1 MNVTGHTRR
10 PASIRDVATA
20 AGVSYQT
27 VSRVINGHPSVKP
40 STRERVLAA
49 IDELGFRR
57 NATALALASGRSRA
71 VTVLTAN
78 TTHYGYAS
86 ILQGIEEAARAAA
99 YSVGIGVLESA
110 EEPAVAAEVQRAA
123 DTGGGLIVIAYDPAG
138 VRALGAVPAE
148 LPVVGV
154 VETPASPP
162 GPCHHTPAC
171 PAAPC
176 THSRRAGRKPEYIQY
191 EGLRPAHRE
200 HAPDAAGPALRADD
214 GSVAAG
220 PSGDRPWVWTDDREA
235 AYEATRHLLSLGHE
249 TVHYVAIPSS
259 TRRTSARTTGWR
271 QALKEAG
278 APEPRPVQ
286 GSWGPAGGHAA
297 GRRLAEDPAVTAILC
312 GNDDLA
318 LGVLRALHEAGRSVP
333 GEVSVAGF
341 DDAPHSAY
349 LTPSLTT
356 VRLDFTGLG
365 RAAFALLHGV
375 LEESAQIAPHPVSVP
390 ELVVRESAGPP
401 PARPTRP

>member
-1 MNVTGHTRR
+1 MNVTGHTRS
-10 PASIRDVATA
+10 PASIRDVAAA

-40 STRERVLAA
+40 TTRERVLAA

-57 NATALALASGRSRA
+57 SATALALASGRTRA

-86 ILQGIEEAARAAA
+86 ILQGVEEAARAASYA
-99 YSVGIGVLESA
+99 VGISVLESA
-110 EEPAVAAEVQRAA
+110 DETAVAAEVRRAA
-123 DTGGGLIVIAYDPAG
+123 DAGGGLIVIAYDPAG
-138 VRALGAVPAE
+138 VRALGAVPAGV
-148 LPVVGV
+148 PVVGV

-162 GPCHHTPAC
+162 G
-171 PAAPC
+171 
-176 THSRRAGRKPEYIQY
+176 
-191 EGLRPAHRE
+191 E
-200 HAPDAAGPALRADD
+200 H
-214 GSVAAG
+214 
-220 PSGDRPWVWTDDREA
+220 RPWVWTDDRAA

-259 TRRTSARTTGWR
+259 TRRTSARTSGWR

-278 APEPRPVQ
+278 APQPRPVQ
-286 GSWGPAGGHAA
+286 GSWGPAGGHGA
-297 GRRLAEDPAVTAILC
+297 GLKLAKDPAVTAVLC

-318 LGVLRALHEAGRSVP
+318 LGVLRALHEAGRPVP
-333 GEVSVAGF
+333 GAVSVAGF
-341 DDAPHSAY
+341 DDAPHSAF

-365 RAAFALLHGV
+365 RSAFALLHGA
-375 LEESAQIAPHPVSVP
+375 LEESAQIAPHPISVP
-390 ELVVRESAGPP
+390 ELVVRESSGPP
-401 PARPTRP
+401 PP

>member
-10 PASIRDVATA
+10 SVSIRDVATA
-20 AGVSYQT
+20 SGVSYQT

-57 NATALALASGRSRA
+57 SSTALALASGRSRA

-86 ILQGIEEAARAAA
+86 ILQGIEEAARAASYA
-99 YSVGIGVLESA
+99 VGIGVLESPD
-110 EEPAVAAEVQRAA
+110 EPDDTVAAQVQRAA

-138 VRALGAVPAE
+138 VRALEAVPAG

-154 VETPASPP
+154 VETPARPP
-162 GPCHHTPAC
+162 G
-171 PAAPC
+171 
-176 THSRRAGRKPEYIQY
+176 
-191 EGLRPAHRE
+191 
-200 HAPDAAGPALRADD
+200 
-214 GSVAAG
+214 
-220 PSGDRPWVWTDDREA
+220 GDRPWVWTDDREA

-259 TRRTSARTTGWR
+259 TRRTSARTSGWQ

-278 APEPRPVQ
+278 APRPRPVQ
-286 GSWGPAGGHAA
+286 GSWGPAGGHSA
-297 GRRLAEDPAVTAILC
+297 GRKLAGDRDITAILC

-318 LGVLRALHEAGRSVP
+318 LGVIRALHESGRSVP
-333 GEVSVAGF
+333 DDVSVAGF
-341 DDAPHSAY
+341 DDAPHSAF

-365 RAAFALLHGV
+365 RSAFGLLHAV
-375 LEESAQIAPHPVSVP
+375 LEESAQVGPHPVSAP
-390 ELVVRESAGPP
+390 ELVVRESSGPP
-401 PARPTRP
+401 PGHG

>member
-10 PASIRDVATA
+10 PASIRDVATV

-27 VSRVINGHPSVKP
+27 VSRVINNHPSVKHT
-40 STRERVLAA
+40 TREKVQAA

-57 NATALALASGRSRA
+57 NATALALASGRSTA

-78 TTHYGYAS
+78 TTHYRYAS
-86 ILQGIEEAARAAA
+86 ILQGIEEAARAASYA
-99 YSVGIGVLESA
+99 VGIGVLESA
-110 EEPAVAAEVQRAA
+110 DEAAVAAEVQRASDA
-123 DTGGGLIVIAYDPAG
+123 GGGLIVIAYDPAG
-138 VRALGAVPAE
+138 VAALGAVPAG

-154 VETPASPP
+154 VETPAAPP
-162 GPCHHTPAC
+162 G
-171 PAAPC
+171 
-176 THSRRAGRKPEYIQY
+176 
-191 EGLRPAHRE
+191 
-200 HAPDAAGPALRADD
+200 
-214 GSVAAG
+214 
-220 PSGDRPWVWTDDREA
+220 GDRPWVWTDDRKA

-259 TRRTSARTTGWR
+259 TQRTSAARTTGWR

-278 APEPRPVQ
+278 VPAPRPMQ

-297 GRRLAEDPAVTAILC
+297 GLRLARDPAVTAVLC

-365 RAAFALLHGV
+365 RAAFALLHQV
-375 LEESAQIAPHPVSVP
+375 VEESAQIAPHPVSVP
-390 ELVVRESAGPP
+390 ELVVRESVGPP
-401 PARPTRP
+401 PAPPSG

>member
-27 VSRVINGHPSVKP
+27 VSRVINGHSSVRP
-40 STRERVLAA
+40 ATRERVLAA
-49 IDELGFRR
+49 IDDLGFRR

-86 ILQGIEEAARAAA
+86 ILQGIEEAARAAS

-110 EEPAVAAEVQRAA
+110 DEAAVTAEVRRAA
-123 DTGGGLIVIAYDPAG
+123 DAGDGLIVIAYDPAG
-138 VRALGAVPAE
+138 VRALESVPGTSAH

-162 GPCHHTPAC
+162 G
-171 PAAPC
+171 
-176 THSRRAGRKPEYIQY
+176 
-191 EGLRPAHRE
+191 
-200 HAPDAAGPALRADD
+200 
-214 GSVAAG
+214 
-220 PSGDRPWVWTDDREA
+220 GDRPWVWADDRA
-235 AYEATRHLLSLGHE
+235 AAHEATRHLLSLGHE

-259 TRRTSARTTGWR
+259 TRRTSARTTGWQ
-271 QALKEAG
+271 QALREAG

-286 GSWGPAGGHAA
+286 GSWGPAGGHAV
-297 GRRLAEDPAVTAILC
+297 GLELAADPAVTAILC

-318 LGVLRALHEAGRSVP
+318 LGVLRALHERGRLVP
-333 GEVSVAGF
+333 DEVSVAGF
-341 DDAPHSAY
+341 DDAPHAAY

-365 RAAFALLHGV
+365 RAAFALLHGR
-375 LEESAQIAPHPVSVP
+375 LEDHADFATRPVSVP

-401 PARPTRP
+401 PARN

>member
-1 MNVTGHTRR
+1 MHVTGHTRR
-10 PASIRDVATA
+10 PASIRDVATV

-40 STRERVLAA
+40 DTRDRVLAA

-71 VTVLTAN
+71 VTVLTAD

-86 ILQGIEEAARAAA
+86 ILRGVEEAARAASYA
-99 YSVGIGVLESA
+99 VGIGVLESA
-110 EEPAVAAEVQRAA
+110 DEADEADEAAVAAQVQRAA

-138 VRALGAVPAE
+138 VRALRAVPAG

-162 GPCHHTPAC
+162 G
-171 PAAPC
+171 
-176 THSRRAGRKPEYIQY
+176 
-191 EGLRPAHRE
+191 
-200 HAPDAAGPALRADD
+200 
-214 GSVAAG
+214 
-220 PSGDRPWVWTDDREA
+220 GDRPWVWTDDREA

-259 TRRTSARTTGWR
+259 TRRTSARTAGWR
-271 QALKEAG
+271 QALRDAG

-286 GSWGPAGGHAA
+286 GSWGPEGGHTA
-297 GRRLAEDPAVTAILC
+297 GLKLARDPAVTAILC

-318 LGVLRALHEAGRSVP
+318 LGVLRALHECGRAVP

-375 LEESAQIAPHPVSVP
+375 LEEATRIGPRPVSLP
-390 ELVVRESAGPP
+390 ELVVRESSGPP
-401 PARPTRP
+401 PATA